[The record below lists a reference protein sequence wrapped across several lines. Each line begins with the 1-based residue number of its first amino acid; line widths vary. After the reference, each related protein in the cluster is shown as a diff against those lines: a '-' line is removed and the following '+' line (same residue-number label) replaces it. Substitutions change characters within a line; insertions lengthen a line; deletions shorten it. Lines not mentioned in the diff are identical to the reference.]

1 MKNKSKLNMI
11 LLVIIIILAVFG
23 FVYFFLNNQK
33 KETVG
38 NLLQE
43 SEVVNNILAN
53 KDKTL
58 YINNELGFSFVSPY
72 GELKKNTYDTSEGQ
86 KETPFI
92 TKGTKGESFRGY
104 ILRYPDPIFH
114 FAGMT
119 PDYSGERG
127 IDCGEVS
134 SVEKYESTAS
144 IYGEIKNSNGIPYVY
159 GYVTDNE
166 MEGPHQIAYFKLNK
180 GQFPVLG
187 FCAIGMNESDFKS
200 VINTVKIEK

>member
-1 MKNKSKLNMI
+1 MQNKSKLNMI
-11 LLVIIIILAVFG
+11 LLVIIIILLAVG
-23 FVYFFLNNQK
+23 LVYIFLNNSKQEENNLPEESQNSIIPHVN
-33 KETVG
+33 KEVK
-38 NLLQE
+38 E
-43 SEVVNNILAN
+43 Y
-53 KDKTL
+53 K
-58 YINNELGFSFVSPY
+58 NNELGFSFISPY
-72 GELKKNTYDTSEGQ
+72 GTVKLNTYSTPEGV

-92 TKGTKGESFRGY
+92 TEGTKGESFRGY
-104 ILRYPDPIFH
+104 ILRYPDPAFH

-134 SVEKYESTAS
+134 SVEKYESAAS
-144 IYGEIKNSNGIPYVY
+144 IYGEITNSNGIPYVY